1 MKKESKNDYDIHHI
15 IRERWSPRAFAKT
28 PVEKQKLQSLFEA
41 ARWAAS
47 AFNEQPWRFFVGQNG
62 DETYQKIL
70 ETLVPWNQ
78 QWAGKA
84 PVLVLNMAKKTHA
97 HNQKPNLTFAY
108 DLGQAV
114 AFMNLE
120 AVNQG
125 LISHQMSGF
134 SADKAA
140 GLFAIPEDYQAIS
153 VTAFGY
159 YGDPDTL
166 PEDMAKSEQEERTRK
181 ALNKLVF
188 STTFEQPSDLF

>member
-1 MKKESKNDYDIHHI
+1 MKKESKTDYDIHHI

-28 PVEKQKLQSLFEA
+28 PVEKKKLQSLFEA

-84 PVLVLNMAKKTHA
+84 PVLVLNMAKKTHT

-114 AFMNLE
+114 ALMNLE

-140 GLFAIPEDYQAIS
+140 DLFSIPEDYQAIS

-166 PEDMAKSEQEERTRK
+166 PEDMAESEMKERVRK
-181 ALNKLVF
+181 TLNEMVF
-188 STTFEQPSDLF
+188 STTFEKTSNLF